1 MSTYGEPIPYG
12 VGGTYV
18 ETPTAIVEPT
28 QKTVTADPYAVAT
41 AYGELVSYV
50 DSAVSDAVYS
60 AENILTFSEEVSI
73 GITPASDLL
82 AFSEVANI
90 VHDASNSLTFS
101 EPMYS
106 RGVDTLAFSD
116 SADYVRNVVDT
127 LTFSETVERLHGV
140 AEDTLTFTET
150 VSYTRNQHD
159 VLAFSETAAIITA
172 ADESLTFSET
182 AGIIFAAS
190 NDISFSEPLIAEL
203 PLTDQLTWLETV
215 THGTHLVTPELLSFE
230 QEATWNRVKSVAE
243 DHLLSFYEVG
253 RYTTLHDGIVTG
265 SGGTG
270 HALPTPSEE
279 VVGTLTVGT
288 HSFRVADSYDLETE
302 FGNGTY
308 LNAGS
313 KYSLQLGRPLDLVGD
328 WQLELRALVGTK
340 QLVTNLLPSPF
351 EAFITDETSLDS
363 EGISLVFYSLDHDT
377 RGAT

>member
-1 MSTYGEPIPYG
+1 MSTYGELTPYG

-18 ETPTAIVEPT
+18 DTPAVTPVPT
-28 QKTVTADPYAVAT
+28 LKAVTVDPYTVAV
-41 AYGELVSYV
+41 AYGEVVTYV
-50 DSAVSDAVYS
+50 DSVVSDAVYS
-60 AENILTFSEEVSI
+60 AENILTFSSDASS
-73 GITPASDLL
+73 GITVATDLL

-101 EPMYS
+101 EPTYA
-106 RGVDTLAFSD
+106 RGKDTLSFSD
-116 SADYVRNVVDT
+116 SADYVRNAVDT
-127 LTFSETVERLHGV
+127 LTFSETLERLHGV
-140 AEDTLTFTET
+140 GTDELTFTET
-150 VSYTRNQHD
+150 VSYARNQYD
-159 VLAFSETAAIITA
+159 VLAFSDSAYVVTV
-172 ADESLTFSET
+172 ADDALTFSET
-182 AGIIFAAS
+182 AGVIFAAS

-230 QEATWNRVKSVAE
+230 QEVTWNRAKSVAE
-243 DHLLSFYEVG
+243 AHSLAFYEVG
-253 RYTTLHDGIVTG
+253 RYTTLHDGVITG

-279 VVGTLTVGT
+279 VAGTLTVGT

-340 QLVTNLLPSPF
+340 QLVTNLLPNPF

-363 EGISLVFYSLDHDT
+363 EGISLVFYSLEHDT